1 MNVSGFSSR
10 TRRKSISV
18 SATSP
23 SNFRVNLAP
32 EPPAARRS
40 ITSKPMLC
48 RVPSYLL
55 PGLPRP
61 TTSFLMAAAPAPRS
75 PGSLFLLFGARPDQL
90 GLGGGSPLGRRRL
103 RRGGPRHDVHHQQLG
118 IGGHGHPLR

>member
-1 MNVSGFSSR
+1 MNVSGFRSR

-23 SNFRVNLAP
+23 SNFRANLAP
-32 EPPAARRS
+32 KPPAARRS
-40 ITSKPMLC
+40 TTSKPMLC

-61 TTSFLMAAAPAPRS
+61 TTSFSMEVVGSRS
-75 PGSLFLLFGARPDQL
+75 SVSAWDSGSTLLLLVFALGLDDLGLRGGL
-90 GLGGGSPLGRRRL
+90 GLG
-103 RRGGPRHDVHHQQLG
+103 RRGGLDRGGAGDDVDE
-118 IGGHGHPLR
+118 